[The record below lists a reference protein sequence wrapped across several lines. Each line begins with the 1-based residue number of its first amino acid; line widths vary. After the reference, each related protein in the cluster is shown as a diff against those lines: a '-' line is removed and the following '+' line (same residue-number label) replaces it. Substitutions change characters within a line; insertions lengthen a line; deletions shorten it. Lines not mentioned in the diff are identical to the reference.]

1 MDDFRKHAAHVLHNA
16 EFSDDLLCDPISRF
30 SGRFV
35 NVHHTNLL
43 FKTHVFVA
51 AVSAGRMFAAVRTG
65 QASVTL
71 VTLLTA
77 LLLGLVQPD
86 KQRAESS
93 AVGI

>member
-1 MDDFRKHAAHVLHNA
+1 M
-16 EFSDDLLCDPISRF
+16 
-30 SGRFV
+30 
-35 NVHHTNLL
+35 
-43 FKTHVFVA
+43 A
-51 AVSAGRMFAAVRTG
+51 AVSVGRVFAAVRTG